1 MNNILEDLKKYFAE
15 TPQEK
20 VMRDWSES
28 NHFDEVGPNIDK
40 FFEVSKILIKYQ
52 GNFWKE
58 KENFNIL
65 ANPKYNL
72 RVSFFNLSL

>member
-1 MNNILEDLKKYFAE
+1 MNNLLEDLKKYFRD

-20 VMRDWSES
+20 IMKDWAETEK
-28 NHFDEVGPNIDK
+28 FDEVRPQLDK
-40 FFEVSKILIKYQ
+40 FFEVSKILFKYQ

-58 KENFNIL
+58 KQNCNIL

-72 RVSFFNLSL
+72 RVSFYNLIL

>member
-1 MNNILEDLKKYFAE
+1 MNNILEDLKKYFRE

-20 VMRDWSES
+20 VMKDWAETES
-28 NHFDEVGPNIDK
+28 FDEVGPNIDE

-58 KENFNIL
+58 KENCNIL

-72 RVSFFNLSL
+72 RVSFF

>member
-1 MNNILEDLKKYFAE
+1 MNNILEDLKKYFRE

-20 VMRDWSES
+20 VMKDWAETES
-28 NHFDEVGPNIDK
+28 FDEFGPNIDA

-52 GNFWKE
+52 GNIWKE
-58 KENFNIL
+58 KENCNIL

-72 RVSFFNLSL
+72 RVSFF